1 MRVTV
6 LSASAFAACCC
17 VVSLAIAPLGA
28 AKAMEVQSEQR
39 LVGFAFPES
48 VGCDA
53 RDGSLYVS
61 QFGSALKP
69 TQKDGAG
76 FISKLT
82 ADGRMKEE
90 RFLPAPGQV
99 LNKPKGI
106 WIEGNRLWVT
116 DIDVVWVFD
125 LNTRR
130 GRKVALPGIQ
140 FANDPTVS
148 GKTLYVSDNRGDALY
163 KVEPA
168 DFLNSSREPAVSVVF
183 SGSSVNPNGL
193 FPSRDG
199 SILMVG
205 FKSKEEPRGVFKLR
219 GSDPVVVSDPVG
231 RLDGVYEFDDGSLLL
246 TDWNS
251 GSLMRWS
258 AADGF
263 ESLAK
268 GFKGPAD
275 FCISGSGSE
284 VMVAVPDLVQSE
296 LRLIRI
302 GM

>member
-1 MRVTV
+1 MRIPV
-6 LSASAFAACCC
+6 LSAAAFATFCC
-17 VVSLAIAPLGA
+17 VISLAVAPLGT
-28 AKAMEVQSEQR
+28 AKAMGVKSEHR

-48 VGCDA
+48 IGCDS
-53 RDGSLYVS
+53 RDGSMYVS

-82 ADGRMKEE
+82 ADGRIKEE

-125 LNTRR
+125 LDTRR
-130 GRKVALPGIQ
+130 GKKVALPGIK

-148 GKTLYVSDNRGDALY
+148 GNTLYVSDNRGDALY

-168 DFLNSSREPAVSVVF
+168 DFLSSGREPAVSVVF
-183 SGSSVNPNGL
+183 SGKSVNPNGVY
-193 FPSRDG
+193 PSRDG
-199 SILMVG
+199 SLLMVG
-205 FKSKEEPRGVFKLR
+205 FKSKQEPRGVFKLR
-219 GSDPVVVSDPVG
+219 GADPVAVSDPVG
-231 RLDGVYEFDDGSLLL
+231 RLDGVYELDDGSLLL

-251 GSLMRWS
+251 GSLMHWS
-258 AADGF
+258 PADGF
-263 ESLAK
+263 QSLAK

-275 FCISGSGSE
+275 FCVSASGSE
-284 VMVAVPDLVQSE
+284 MVVAVPDLVQSE
-296 LRLIRI
+296 VRLIRI